1 MDIINRI
8 KDEEEKIKLARN
20 YLQEM
25 IDKSNNAMKVNRNKR
40 DDSYNFECFFLTDR
54 VLFNIPFK
62 TICNIF
68 IDITIDNIK
77 SEIDKYIIQKIYA
90 SYWAE

>member
-20 YLQEM
+20 YLHDM
-25 IDKSNNAMKVNRNKR
+25 INKSNNEMKVTRNKS
-40 DDSYNFECFFLTDR
+40 DDCYYFDCFFLTNR

-62 TICNIF
+62 TICNRC
-68 IDITIDNIK
+68 IDITINNIK
-77 SEIDKYIIQKIYA
+77 SEIDKIIIQKIYE